1 MLVKRALSQG
11 IQLELL
17 QPGERVKT
25 AGAMP
30 AVQRVLDALRPHPAY
45 TYALVNAMGY
55 SEFYGTNSNADWY
68 GYCPETDQNGL
79 LHAWPDIG
87 QNLETD
93 RMKGRD
99 WPYGYPCFY
108 GAAVYAHHKN
118 TCPVQLG
125 FGDVRY
131 VFANPQMKR
140 IELLLRI
147 HNEEARKKGHLD
159 IIERIRAGER
169 CDVSMGAKIPYDH
182 CSICTD
188 WDAVRRALR
197 TFDAARHKHPGMA
210 VLEQHKKAA
219 IRGTAVTAADYCSH
233 LRTQRNQVLSD
244 GRKVFMYNT
253 YPRFFD
259 ISCVFIGADRTA
271 RVMWHLAGN
280 YRDDAPIPQP
290 MQAARG
296 ALDAFLAKTA
306 SKKAELEKEIPDGV
320 IEKVLTDSDT
330 APEVRFDLMKQDPRK
345 LLSSAAALGIVLSP
359 TEFQRLL
366 GGPGAPFSTDTSK
379 IDDSLAVDP
388 RHLDDKL
395 LSAMTALVPQR
406 SAFRPFVEPRITT
419 ISGRISI
426 SSNPAGAEEE
436 KLGALYNGYR
446 LSVLEA
452 GEKLAHRAT
461 GYLIDDPLGLK
472 TAAHPLAALL
482 LGMAPV
488 VHLVAAH
495 LRRKQDEGQQL
506 GAMASLVAE
515 NPTFISL
522 AALGAGIRVAMAA
535 ESGGLLPA
543 ALSLFAKAAKM

>member
-1 MLVKRALSQG
+1 MLTKRAISESVQV
-11 IQLELL
+11 ELL
-17 QPGERVKT
+17 NPGDRVKT

-30 AVQRVLDALRPHPAY
+30 QVQRVLDALRPESAY

-55 SEFYGTNSNADWY
+55 SEYYGTNSNADWY

-87 QNLETD
+87 RDLETD

-131 VFANPQMKR
+131 VFANPEMKR
-140 IELLLRI
+140 VELLLRI
-147 HNEEARKKGHLD
+147 HNEEARKKGHLN

-182 CSICTD
+182 CSVCTD
-188 WDAVRRALR
+188 WDAVRRALA
-197 TFDAARHKHPGMA
+197 TFDPVRHKHPGLA
-210 VLEQHKKAA
+210 VLEQHKKQA

-233 LRTQRNQVLSD
+233 LRSQRNQVLPD
-244 GRKVFMYNT
+244 GRKIFMYNT

-271 RVMWHLAGN
+271 RVMWHLAGD
-280 YRDDAPIPQP
+280 YREDAPIPQP
-290 MQAARG
+290 LQAARG

-306 SKKAELEKEIPDGV
+306 SKQAELDKEIPDGV
-320 IEKVLTDSDT
+320 IERVLTDSDT
-330 APEVRFDLMKQDPRK
+330 APEVRFDLLNQDPHA

-366 GGPGAPFSTDTSK
+366 GGSGSPFSTATSK
-379 IDDSLAVDP
+379 IDNSLAVSP
-388 RHLDDKL
+388 RHLDEKL
-395 LSAMTALVPQR
+395 LAALTELVPQR

-419 ISGRISI
+419 ISGQIRISLGC
-426 SSNPAGAEEE
+426 NDHDEE
-436 KLGALYNGYR
+436 KLAALYNGYR

-452 GEKLAHRAT
+452 GEKLAERASSH
-461 GYLIDDPLGLK
+461 LIDDPLGLK
-472 TAAHPLAALL
+472 TATHPLAALL

-506 GAMASLVAE
+506 GTMASLIAE

-543 ALSLFAKAAKM
+543 ALSLFAKAARL

>member
-1 MLVKRALSQG
+1 MLEKRAVTQN
-11 IQLELL
+11 IQVELL
-17 QPGERVKT
+17 HPGDRVKT

-30 AVQRVLDALRPHPAY
+30 DVQRVLDSLRPEPAY
-45 TYALVNAMGY
+45 TYAFVNAMGY

-68 GYCPETDQNGL
+68 GHCAELDFNGL

-118 TCPVQLG
+118 SCPTELG

-131 VFANPQMKR
+131 VFANPVMKR
-140 IELLLRI
+140 VELLMRI
-147 HNEEARKKGHLD
+147 HNEEARKKGHLN
-159 IIERIRAGER
+159 IVERIKAGER
-169 CDVSMGAKIPYDH
+169 CDVSMGAKIPWDA

-188 WDAVRRALR
+188 WDAVKRAWA
-197 TFDAARHKHPGMA
+197 TFDPMRHKHPGLA
-210 VLEQHKKAA
+210 VLEQHKKKA
-219 IRGTAVTAADYCSH
+219 IRGIAVTAVDYCSH
-233 LRTQRNQVLSD
+233 IRTQRNQVLPD
-244 GRKVFMYNT
+244 GRRAFMYNVF
-253 YPRFFD
+253 PRFFD

-271 RVMWHLAGN
+271 RVMWHLADSF
-280 YRDDAPIPQP
+280 RDDAPIPQP
-290 MQAARG
+290 LRVARLG
-296 ALDAFLAKTA
+296 LESLFSKTA
-306 SKKAELEKEIPDGV
+306 SKQAELEKEIPNGV
-320 IEKVLTDSDT
+320 IEKVLHDSDS
-330 APEVRFDLMKQDPRK
+330 APEIRFDLMNQEPKQ

-366 GGPGAPFSTDTSK
+366 GGPGVPFSTASSK
-379 IDDSLAVDP
+379 IDDSLAVGP
-388 RHLDDKL
+388 RHLDEKL
-395 LSAMTALVPQR
+395 LSALTALVPER

-419 ISGRISI
+419 ISGQIRITH
-426 SSNPAGAEEE
+426 PTCPHEEQ
-436 KLGALYNGYR
+436 KLAALYNGYR
-446 LSVLEA
+446 LSILEA
-452 GEKLAHRAT
+452 GEKLAARAS
-461 GYLIDDPLGLK
+461 GHLVDDPFGLK

-506 GAMASLVAE
+506 GTMAALVAE

-522 AALGAGIRVAMAA
+522 AVLGAGIRVAMAA

-543 ALSLFAKAAKM
+543 ALSLFAKAAKV